1 MLRTFAAI
9 RDAAETPGERV
20 ARLIVRW
27 CNAGESPAGRA
38 AAVAADDADDAD
50 AAALAASRMDAGPA
64 AEDALCLEAEFA
76 RIDAEVARKR
86 AAEEIAAAASELER
100 AIEAEAAA
108 TSDGGAD
115 AVAAA
120 CVDEAKNDA
129 DGDDPDGARVP
140 ARVAATGVDADPSR
154 RLNRRRH
161 LELDALDA
169 AAAEAAALQA
179 APRRRHRRGDLLG
192 PDGPPVAV
200 LIGPVRDF
208 GDYGDYDYGD
218 DAPWDAPWDDD
229 LDSWA
234 QLPTG
239 EWRWVAPF
247 ACNVSDLRLRF
258 GARRAAESR
267 AVGSAPVRYYAAI
280 FRAAAYVARIPWL
293 GIHEDEDDSAAG
305 GGGDGGAGD
314 AAGVSESKDGGG
326 AAGVGES
333 IDGGGG
339 GGGGAVAQ
347 RNQAREA
354 GHTHSHYHS
363 QAQCSTHWS
372 AVQVP
377 KLTCGGVF

>member
-1 MLRTFAAI
+1 M
-9 RDAAETPGERV
+9 
-20 ARLIVRW
+20 
-27 CNAGESPAGRA
+27 
-38 AAVAADDADDAD
+38 
-50 AAALAASRMDAGPA
+50 
-64 AEDALCLEAEFA
+64 
-76 RIDAEVARKR
+76 
-86 AAEEIAAAASELER
+86 
-100 AIEAEAAA
+100 IEAEAAA
-108 TSDGGAD
+108 TSGGGAD
-115 AVAAA
+115 AAAAA

-179 APRRRHRRGDLLG
+179 ATRRRHRRGDLLG
-192 PDGPPVAV
+192 PDGSPVAV

-229 LDSWA
+229 LGSWA

-239 EWRWVAPF
+239 EWRWVAPL

-280 FRAAAYVARIPWL
+280 FRAAAYVARMTWL

-314 AAGVSESKDGGG
+314 AAGVGESKDGGDAAGVGASNDGGGAAGGGESNDADAAGVGESKDGGG

-333 IDGGGG
+333 SDGGGG

-347 RNQAREA
+347 RNQARGEP
-354 GHTHSHYHS
+354 GHTHPHYHS
-363 QAQCSTHWS
+363 QAQCATRPPPCSRDG
-372 AVQVP
+372 ARE
-377 KLTCGGVF
+377 